1 MKHLKLWHIAHN
13 QNCEGMLKIPLIL
26 VIVVN
31 IDRDATA
38 EGAVAWNGATY
49 RDLFQERKK

>member
-1 MKHLKLWHIAHN
+1 
-13 QNCEGMLKIPLIL
+13 MLKIPLIL

-38 EGAVAWNGATY
+38 EGAVACNGATY